1 MRPPGALQGLI
12 PVEHR
17 AGTRLIALPQVE
29 SLATTAAADQ
39 PCAVSPDQELR
50 AAIGA
55 GDCVPANRLFG
66 LCLDHGKT
74 LVSVSES
81 IDLSNWV
88 GPDGRQRDCRVAEG
102 ELEAIGERTR
112 GSQRKIQ
119 ELGCWHGRNVPYGY
133 RAVQR
138 DGGWYLDINP
148 DTVKVAREIVRR
160 AADRESIRSI
170 ADDRPARGIPAPRG
184 AVGRLR
190 RLPGCFDPVGSS
202 TTRDASAEGWVRD
215 PWNG

>member
-1 MRPPGALQGLI
+1 MDVSG
-12 PVEHR
+12 
-17 AGTRLIALPQVE
+17 
-29 SLATTAAADQ
+29 
-39 PCAVSPDQELR
+39 AVSPFDAPQLGPWL
-50 AAIGA
+50 AAERLDDWDVLCAYRLDRVARRVI
-55 GDCVPANRLFG
+55 PLNRLFG

-160 AADRESIRSI
+160 AADRKSIRSI
-170 ADDRPARGIPAPRG
+170 ADDRPAKGIPAPRG

-202 TTRDASAEGWVRD
+202 TSDASAEGWVRD